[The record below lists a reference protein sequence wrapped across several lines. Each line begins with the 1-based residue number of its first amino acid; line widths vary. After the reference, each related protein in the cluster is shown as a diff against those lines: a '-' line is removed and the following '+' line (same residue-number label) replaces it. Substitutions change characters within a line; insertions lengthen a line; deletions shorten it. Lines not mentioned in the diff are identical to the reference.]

1 MKEFLNN
8 PKFKSPYF
16 WIAIVSL
23 IFASAGI
30 DFNTLTSWQ
39 LLIDALLSIF
49 NNPVSILA
57 VITAIVGIFNDN
69 STKGL
74 DSIKNNKEIDNGDG
88 KQQN

>member
-1 MKEFLNN
+1 MREFLNN

-30 DFNTLTSWQ
+30 DFNTLTSWK
-39 LLIDALLSIF
+39 LLMDALLSIF

-69 STKGL
+69 STRGL

-88 KQQN
+88 KSKN